1 MADNVGGRTM
11 RLGVGTIGVVAIG
24 IVAAIFFRGAGR
36 GPGGGGG
43 TGTGGTSSSLPN
55 QQMLPSQPQRPL
67 KVTIREN
74 AYVVNGQPVDLVTLT
89 DLAGKVPAGS
99 GAAVMVERSPT
110 SRAKAE
116 NDLKDALTK
125 KGISFTSD

>member
-1 MADNVGGRTM
+1 M

-24 IVAAIFFRGAGR
+24 IVAAIFFRGSGR
-36 GPGGGGG
+36 GPGGGTDSG
-43 TGTGGTSSSLPN
+43 TGTSSSLPN

-74 AYVVNGQPVDLVTLT
+74 TYVVNGQTVDLVTLT
-89 DLAGKVPAGS
+89 DLAGKVPSGS

-116 NDLKDALTK
+116 NDLKDALTQ
-125 KGISFTSD
+125 KGITFTSD